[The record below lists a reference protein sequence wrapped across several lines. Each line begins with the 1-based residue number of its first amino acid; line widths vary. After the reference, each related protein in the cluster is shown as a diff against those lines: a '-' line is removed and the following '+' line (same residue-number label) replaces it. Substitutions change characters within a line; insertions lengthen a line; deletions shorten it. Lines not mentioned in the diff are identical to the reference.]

1 MSPDQAYCI
10 SKKTSLSG
18 ETCKVMSGDSSSTW
32 PSVQI
37 KPFLDYI
44 FSECGLAVN
53 TVLAYK
59 RDLRRFNQFCRQQQL
74 DHPNNLKPLDVQN
87 FARDLF
93 QLHLSTSTIARHLVT
108 VRMFMRFH
116 LLNRMV
122 DHDICSL
129 LETPKTW
136 QRLPRVLSKQQT
148 ITLIESVDPDD
159 PLFLRNRALLELLYA
174 TGMRASELADLE
186 LAGVNFQIGF
196 IRCIGKG
203 RKERIIPVHQ
213 SALEM
218 LKQYQQQLRPTLL
231 KEKSCDNLFVSR
243 TGRPLSRIEVWR
255 IVKRAALK
263 AGMAGNVTPHT
274 LRHCFGTHLLQGGA
288 DLLSV
293 QEMLGHA
300 DVTTTQIYTHVD
312 QQHLRS
318 IHKKYHPRC

>member
-1 MSPDQAYCI
+1 
-10 SKKTSLSG
+10 
-18 ETCKVMSGDSSSTW
+18 MSGDSSSTW

-203 RKERIIPVHQ
+203 RKERVLPLWKSTAKTLSKWI
-213 SALEM
+213 AGN
-218 LKQYQQQLRPTLL
+218 QLREGEVLFPNARRSPLTRSGV
-231 KEKSCDNLFVSR
+231 EKRLRNA
-243 TGRPLSRIEVWR
+243 
-255 IVKRAALK
+255 VKK
-263 AGMAGNVTPHT
+263 AGETCPSLKSKRISPHT
-274 LRHCFGTHLLQGGA
+274 LRHTTAMHLLQSGVDITLIA
-288 DLLSV
+288 
-293 QEMLGHA
+293 MWLGHESIE
-300 DVTTTQIYTHVD
+300 TTHIYMTTD
-312 QQHLRS
+312 LRMKEEALKS
-318 IHKKYHPRC
+318 LQPPSGGDFRFRPTATLMTFLESL